1 MASGVEF
8 DEDKFGSTSR
18 AYTAQRNESKFA
30 SWLIKH
36 GLAKSAGSA
45 QVVMVA
51 VIIVNLVV
59 AYIIIKKF
67 L

>member
-8 DEDKFGSTSR
+8 DEDKFGSANR
-18 AYTAQRNESKFA
+18 AYTTQRNESGLA
-30 SWLIKH
+30 GWLIKH
-36 GLAKSAGSA
+36 GLAKSSGSA

-51 VIIVNLVV
+51 VIIVNLIV
-59 AYIIIKKF
+59 AYILIKKF